1 MRLAVVVGPT
11 AAGKSA
17 LALRIAEAAG
27 AEIVSADSQQVY
39 RGMDVGTGKV
49 SAAERARAPHHL
61 IDVVDPDEEMTA
73 ARYAALADEAIAGA
87 AARGRSVVVAGGT
100 GLYVRALMHGLFAGP
115 PADAELRA
123 RLARE
128 DVGALH
134 ERLRAVDPEAAARIL
149 PNDRRRLIRALEVHT
164 LTGVPIS
171 THQRTHDVRNAPSRY
186 PARWVG
192 LDPPAAELRARIAAR
207 VDAMLAA
214 GFVDEVRRLAERY
227 PLDLRAF
234 DAIGYREIGA
244 HLRGEIDLAAAREK
258 TIAATR
264 RYARRQR
271 GWFRAEP
278 DVAWHESADSVDV
291 PGLAAWLRP
300 R

>member
-1 MRLAVVVGPT
+1 
-11 AAGKSA
+11 
-17 LALRIAEAAG
+17 
-27 AEIVSADSQQVY
+27 
-39 RGMDVGTGKV
+39 MDVGTGKV
-49 SAAERARAPHHL
+49 SPAERARIPHHL
-61 IDVVDPDEEMTA
+61 IDVVEPDEEMTA
-73 ARYAALADEAIAGA
+73 ARYAALSDAAIAET
-87 AARGRSVVVAGGT
+87 AARGKPVVVAGGT

-115 PADAELRA
+115 PADPELRA
-123 RLARE
+123 TLERE
-128 DVGALH
+128 DAGALH
-134 ERLRAVDPEAAARIL
+134 ERLRDVDPVAAGRIL

-171 THQRTHDVRNAPSRY
+171 THQRAHDVKNAPSRY

-214 GFVDEVRRLAERY
+214 GFVDEVRRLAARFS
-227 PLDLRAF
+227 LALRAF

-244 HLRGEIDLAAAREK
+244 HLRGEIDLPTAREK
-258 TIAATR
+258 MIAATR

-278 DVAWHESADSVDV
+278 GVAWHASADSVDV
-291 PGLAAWLRP
+291 SALAGWLLDRETVL
-300 R
+300 

>member
-1 MRLAVVVGPT
+1 MEPAEAHLPRLVVLVGPT

-17 LALRIAEAAG
+17 LALRLAEAAG

-49 SAAERARAPHHL
+49 SPAERARVPHHL
-61 IDVVDPDEEMTA
+61 IDVVEPDEEMTA

-87 AARGRSVVVAGGT
+87 ASRGRPVLVAGGT

-134 ERLRAVDPEAAARIL
+134 GRLRAVDPEAAARIL
-149 PNDRRRLIRALEVHT
+149 PNDRRRLIRALEVHV

-171 THQRTHDVRNAPSRY
+171 MHQRAHDVKNAPSRY

-192 LDPPAAELRARIAAR
+192 LDPPAAELRARIATR
-207 VDAMLAA
+207 VDAMLSA
-214 GFVDEVRRLAERY
+214 GLVDEVRKLAARY
-227 PLDLRAF
+227 PFHLRAF

-244 HLRGEIDLAAAREK
+244 HLRGEIDLPAAREK
-258 TIAATR
+258 MIAATR

-271 GWFRAEP
+271 GWFRAELE
-278 DVAWHESADSVDV
+278 VAWHASAESV
-291 PGLAAWLRP
+291 
-300 R
+300 

>member
-1 MRLAVVVGPT
+1 
-11 AAGKSA
+11 
-17 LALRIAEAAG
+17 
-27 AEIVSADSQQVY
+27 
-39 RGMDVGTGKV
+39 MDVGTGKV
-49 SAAERARAPHHL
+49 SPAERARVPHHL
-61 IDVVDPDEEMTA
+61 IDVVDPDEVMTA

-87 AARGRSVVVAGGT
+87 AARGRPVVVAGGT

-123 RLARE
+123 QLAAE

-134 ERLRAVDPEAAARIL
+134 ERLRAVDPEAAGRIL

-171 THQRTHDVRNAPSRY
+171 THQRAHDVKNAPSRY
-186 PARWVG
+186 AARWAG

-214 GFVDEVRRLAERY
+214 GLVDEVRRLAARY

-244 HLRGEIDLAAAREK
+244 HLRGEIDLPTARDK
-258 TIAATR
+258 MIAATR

-278 DVAWHESADSVDV
+278 NVAWHESADSVDV
-291 PGLAAWLRP
+291 PALAEWLSP
-300 R
+300 RGGGA